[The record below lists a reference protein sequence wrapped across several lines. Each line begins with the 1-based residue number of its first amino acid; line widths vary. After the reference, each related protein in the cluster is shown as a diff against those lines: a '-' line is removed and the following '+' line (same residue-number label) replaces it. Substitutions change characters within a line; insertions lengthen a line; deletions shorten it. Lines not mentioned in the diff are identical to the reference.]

1 MTTDA
6 SMLLRKLAGASTGV
20 RMTGQTPDAPAAP
33 SADFATLLS
42 KAQGGAL
49 NSNLPVTL
57 APRTDAYL
65 EPEQLQRISSAA
77 DAAQAAGMETAAV
90 LIDGKAF
97 VLDVRTRQITGR
109 IDAENGPVTRIDGV
123 IAVPDLPA
131 DAAPTPLKAD
141 ANGLVA
147 VNGVAVMP
155 TATQPPRILPLPGVG
170 VPTGSLAELMAKV
183 NASRSA

>member
-6 SMLLRKLAGASTGV
+6 SMLLRKLAGAGSGL
-20 RMTGQTPDAPAAP
+20 RMTGQTPDAQPAP
-33 SADFATLLS
+33 GADFATLLS
-42 KAQGGAL
+42 QAQGGGL
-49 NSNLPVTL
+49 TSNLPVSI
-57 APRTDAYL
+57 APRVDVHL

-97 VLDVRTRQITGR
+97 VLDVRTRQITGK
-109 IDAENGPVTRIDGV
+109 IDAEKGPVTRIDGV

-131 DAAPTPLKAD
+131 SASAAPLKAD

-155 TATQPPRILPLPGVG
+155 TAADSPRILPLPGVG
-170 VPTGSLAELMAKV
+170 VPTGSLGELLTKV
-183 NASRSA
+183 NASRAA

>member
-1 MTTDA
+1 MVA
-6 SMLLRKLAGASTGV
+6 KV
-20 RMTGQTPDAPAAP
+20 
-33 SADFATLLS
+33 
-42 KAQGGAL
+42 
-49 NSNLPVTL
+49 
-57 APRTDAYL
+57 
-65 EPEQLQRISSAA
+65 
-77 DAAQAAGMETAAV
+77 
-90 LIDGKAF
+90 IDGKAF

-183 NASRSA
+183 NAARSA